1 VPREAPATRHTRREE
16 KAKRTTTCSLRTQQ
30 DEPGVEIAPRTLDHV
45 VEDART
51 DLELVVAIAA
61 GDRDALEAL
70 YARHRRKLWS
80 FIRRYV
86 ADEHLAEEAL
96 ADTLVAIWRHAGSF
110 RGEAR
115 VTTWL
120 FGIAGNQAHS
130 HVRRRVPVPV
140 DVTSGLLAPDD
151 APAPDRVMVARD
163 ELERVRDAIEHLSD
177 EHRETLLL
185 AIAGEL
191 SYDEIAT
198 MLEIP
203 VGTVKS
209 RVARA
214 RRMLTSA
221 TTTRSERDD
230 EEVAP

>member
-1 VPREAPATRHTRREE
+1 VARKAPATSHTRREE
-16 KAKRTTTCSLRTQQ
+16 KAKRTTICSLRTQR
-30 DEPGVEIAPRTLDHV
+30 DEPSVEIAPRTLHHV
-45 VEDART
+45 VEAART

-120 FGIAGNQAHS
+120 FGIARNRTSTGRS
-130 HVRRRVPVPV
+130 RRS
-140 DVTSGLLAPDD
+140 SGKP
-151 APAPDRVMVARD
+151 R
-163 ELERVRDAIEHLSD
+163 
-177 EHRETLLL
+177 
-185 AIAGEL
+185 
-191 SYDEIAT
+191 
-198 MLEIP
+198 
-203 VGTVKS
+203 
-209 RVARA
+209 
-214 RRMLTSA
+214 
-221 TTTRSERDD
+221 
-230 EEVAP
+230 